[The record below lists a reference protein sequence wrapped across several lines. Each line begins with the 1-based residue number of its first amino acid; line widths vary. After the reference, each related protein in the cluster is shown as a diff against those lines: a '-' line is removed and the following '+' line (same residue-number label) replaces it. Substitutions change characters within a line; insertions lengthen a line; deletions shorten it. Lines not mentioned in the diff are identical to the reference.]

1 MDCTCFLKL
10 CDTYRNRYC
19 IELIDNINKTLKD
32 DFGGEVMFTY

>member
-1 MDCTCFLKL
+1 MFFKTLRYL
-10 CDTYRNRYC
+10 CNRYC